1 MGKLASEYSRHPLME
16 QIDLV
21 EIARRYAGPDFISAD
36 PISIPHRFTR
46 KEDIEISGFCTA
58 LISWGN
64 RRSILQ
70 SSSRWMNLMWDSPYE
85 FVMEASEK
93 DLNRLDSFV
102 HRTFNGHDAKW
113 LILRLRS
120 IYQQEG
126 LEACFSNALRSEAD
140 YGQGLHRFRTSFL
153 RGNHPGRSGKHLAD
167 PLKGS
172 AAKRINMF
180 LRWMVRDGSEG
191 VDFGIWSSIPSRRLH
206 LPLDVHS
213 GNVARELGIL
223 TRKQNDWNAVKELT
237 EKAAEMHPEDPAF
250 LDYAFFGM
258 GVEFQGEL
266 GGGFKGD

>member
-1 MGKLASEYSRHPLME
+1 MGKLASEPSLHPLIE

-36 PISIPHRFTR
+36 PISIPYRYTG

-93 DLNRLDSFV
+93 DLNCLDSFV
-102 HRTFNGHDAKW
+102 HRTFNGQDAKW

-126 LEACFSNALRSEAD
+126 LEAIHF
-140 YGQGLHRFRTSFL
+140 
-153 RGNHPGRSGKHLAD
+153 
-167 PLKGS
+167 
-172 AAKRINMF
+172 
-180 LRWMVRDGSEG
+180 
-191 VDFGIWSSIPSRRLH
+191 
-206 LPLDVHS
+206 
-213 GNVARELGIL
+213 
-223 TRKQNDWNAVKELT
+223 
-237 EKAAEMHPEDPAF
+237 
-250 LDYAFFGM
+250 
-258 GVEFQGEL
+258 
-266 GGGFKGD
+266 